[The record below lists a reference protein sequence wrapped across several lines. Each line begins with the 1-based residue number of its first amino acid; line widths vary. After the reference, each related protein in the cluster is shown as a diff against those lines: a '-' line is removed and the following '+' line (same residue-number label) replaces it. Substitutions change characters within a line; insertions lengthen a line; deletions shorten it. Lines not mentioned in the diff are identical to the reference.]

1 MLGKAGNTAFVL
13 LLFVLAGCGKL
24 SSNAP
29 SIDVVSID
37 PAPVTGRGPVGSWD
51 SSDVLNPSVVEFGG
65 KLVDYY
71 SGYDGTIWRT
81 GYASSNDNGLTW
93 SKRSKP
99 VLDLG
104 EWDTKYIAANGSAIT
119 VGGKVYYYFHGKSSD
134 DHHQIGLAIS
144 SDSTTFNMLPKPV
157 VTNGPAGAWD
167 DLLVAD
173 PFVVQVGSQYWIYYM
188 AASHDFKFNMGRAVS
203 SDGLTFIKDKEPFLG
218 SGKPG
223 DFDEDGAG
231 EPCVFYQAPL
241 FYMVYMGS
249 TKGHKHSLGW
259 ATSPDGKTWTKHGLL
274 LPDADRPAW
283 ASEIMGDPTMLPTG
297 RNDGTY
303 YLWFGAGT
311 VPNPSQKVNGQ
322 IGRMTIKVSTKR

>member
-231 EPCVFYQAPL
+231 SPAF
-241 FYMVYMGS
+241 S
-249 TKGHKHSLGW
+249 TRHRFFIWSTWDPPKGTNIRSAGRRLPMARRGRSMAYCSPMLIGLRGRPRSW
-259 ATSPDGKTWTKHGLL
+259 AIQRCCRLAVTTVLITCGLEL
-274 LPDADRPAW
+274 ERCQILPR
-283 ASEIMGDPTMLPTG
+283 
-297 RNDGTY
+297 R
-303 YLWFGAGT
+303 
-311 VPNPSQKVNGQ
+311 
-322 IGRMTIKVSTKR
+322 